1 MLVSSVIIFA
11 AFADSAVTALIL
23 LSISYG
29 AVAFAGCNVAS
40 LPADV
45 APDAGQVSSLAGIQ
59 NAFANV
65 AGFIGPALTGVLLT
79 VSGGSYIVPL
89 VISGCVAIAGAL
101 IYAFM
106 IGKIEPLK
114 PKDHASEAARAGAL

>member
-1 MLVSSVIIFA
+1 
-11 AFADSAVTALIL
+11 
-23 LSISYG
+23 
-29 AVAFAGCNVAS
+29 VAS

-65 AGFIGPALTGVLLT
+65 AGFIGPALTGLLLT
-79 VSGGSYIVPL
+79 ISGGSYVVPL

-106 IGKIEPLK
+106 IGKIEPLAIK
-114 PKDHASEAARAGAL
+114 GQTREKALAGAL